1 MKVRK
6 ELPAPEA
13 FAQRHQGADIGNSVA
28 APANDPV
35 ATLGPQIRA
44 LRKTVGLTLSDVAA
58 RTGLSVGHLSQVE
71 RGLSTPTIRQL
82 QQIAGTMGVTIGWFF
97 QATENA
103 DPSLEEDIIVRA
115 PRRRRMALP
124 KAGIVDELLVPHLN
138 GALELL
144 LCTLQPGA
152 TSGPDAY
159 AHDGEEAGL
168 VLAGEMDLWVED
180 RHFRLQAGDSFAFAS
195 TRPHRYRAAGDSAL
209 KVVWAITP
217 PSY

>member
-1 MKVRK
+1 MKAYKDRSV
-6 ELPAPEA
+6 PEA
-13 FAQRHQGADIGNSVA
+13 FRQRHDSEDIGNSA
-28 APANDPV
+28 AHPANDPV

-44 LRKTVGLTLSDVAA
+44 LRKSVGLTLSDVAI

-97 QATENA
+97 QATEST
-103 DPSLEEDIIVRA
+103 DPSLEEDVVVRA
-115 PRRRRMALP
+115 QRRRRMDLP
-124 KAGIVDELLVPHLN
+124 KAGIVDELLVPDLD
-138 GALELL
+138 GALEML

-152 TSGPDAY
+152 SSGPDPY
-159 AHDGEEAGL
+159 AHAGEEAGL
-168 VLAGEMDLWVED
+168 VLAGEMDLWVDD

-195 TRPHRYRAAGDSAL
+195 TRPHRYRAAGESPL